1 MADWL
6 VFSVTNQA
14 TVGRVPLLRT
24 AMLTQYPVAQL
35 EVTGKVTDRGSGGG
49 GHAFWHRPP
58 QSTPVSVPSWTPLLQ
73 VEGGG
78 SLGVTGKLPGRLV
91 LFNVTSVSNAIVEA
105 AMQPLIRVRE
115 NTFTRASGA
124 VT

>member
-24 AMLTQYPVAQL
+24 EMLTQEPVVQL
-35 EVTGKVTDRGSGGG
+35 EVTGNVTDRRKGGG
-49 GHAFWHRPP
+49 GHAFWQSPP

-78 SLGVTGKLPGRLV
+78 SFGVTGKLPGILV
-91 LFNVTSVSNAIVEA
+91 LFKVTSVS
-105 AMQPLIRVRE
+105 
-115 NTFTRASGA
+115 
-124 VT
+124 